1 MRVNLD
7 FAKLVY
13 KFQIDRDKKMTDS
26 MCRNSNIPEELGRVG
41 YILSDK
47 TGTLTQN

>member
-7 FAKLVY
+7 FAKLFY
-13 KFQIDRDKKMTDS
+13 KFQIDRDPNMSTPL
-26 MCRNSNIPEELGRVG
+26 CRNSSISEDLGRIEF
-41 YILSDK
+41 ILSDK